1 MSSTNCQDLTDS
13 DLIKACVPHNEEAFA
28 VLYQRYEKRVFQY
41 LMTIMNEASLAEET
55 LVEVMLAI
63 WKGLDTFQGQSK
75 VSTWIFGIAHHKAVD
90 ALRKVTSRQ
99 RGGMPLE
106 DIVETAESNENPLED
121 TQQKRMATLTNQ
133 ALTTLSP
140 DHREILHMAFYEEL
154 SYPEI
159 AQLLGIPVNTVK
171 TRVFY
176 AKQQLKKNLQH
187 QGVTEESM

>member
-13 DLIKACVPHNEEAFA
+13 DLIKACIPKNEEAFA

-41 LMTIMNEASLAEET
+41 LMTIMNEATLAEET

-63 WKGLDTFQGQSK
+63 WKGLNTFKGQSK

-90 ALRKVTSRQ
+90 ALRKVTSQQ

-106 DIVETAESNENPLED
+106 DIVETAESHENPLED
-121 TQQKRMATLTNQ
+121 MQQKRMATLTNQ

-140 DHREILHMAFYEEL
+140 NHREILHMAFYEEL

-159 AQLLGIPVNTVK
+159 SELLGIPVNTVK
-171 TRVFY
+171 TRVYY
-176 AKQQLKKNLQH
+176 AKQQLKKNLQRH
-187 QGVTEESM
+187 GLTEESI

>member
-13 DLIKACVPHNEEAFA
+13 DLIKACIPKNEEAFA

-41 LMTIMNEASLAEET
+41 LMTIMNEATLAEET

-63 WKGLDTFQGQSK
+63 WKGLNTFKGQSK

-90 ALRKVTSRQ
+90 ALRKVTSQQ

-106 DIVETAESNENPLED
+106 DIVETAESHENPLED
-121 TQQKRMATLTNQ
+121 MQQKRMATLTNQ

-140 DHREILHMAFYEEL
+140 NHREILHMAFYEEL

-159 AQLLGIPVNTVK
+159 SELLGIPVNTVK
-171 TRVFY
+171 TRVYY
-176 AKQQLKKNLQH
+176 AKQQLKKNLQRH
-187 QGVTEESM
+187 GVTEESI

>member
-13 DLIKACVPHNEEAFA
+13 DLIKACIPKNEEAFA

-41 LMTIMNEASLAEET
+41 LMTIMNEATLAEET

-63 WKGLDTFQGQSK
+63 WKGLNTFKGQSK

-90 ALRKVTSRQ
+90 ALRKVTSQQ

-106 DIVETAESNENPLED
+106 DIVETAESHENPLED
-121 TQQKRMATLTNQ
+121 MQQKRMATLTNQ

-159 AQLLGIPVNTVK
+159 SELLGIPVNTVK
-171 TRVFY
+171 TRVYY
-176 AKQQLKKNLQH
+176 AKQQLKKNLQRH
-187 QGVTEESM
+187 GLTEESI